1 MKLIFFVMSMALFV
15 STKAQS
21 DLPLQYTDNGDS
33 SKPMILY
40 ISGDGGLN
48 SFTNSLINS
57 LNQEGYA
64 ILALNAKSY
73 FWHKKEPAEFATA
86 ITQAVSSYLRIK
98 KKNSFV
104 VLGYSFGADVAPFL
118 ATRLPSSLAS
128 KCKSILL
135 LSPSGHTDFEI
146 KIVDMLGWGSKKEN
160 NVVKEL
166 NKVALPTTLF
176 FGQDEKDFPVNDVTI
191 HKQVVVM
198 SGGHHYGNDINDLAS
213 EISHKIR

>member
-1 MKLIFFVMSMALFV
+1 MKLISFFVMMLFGLGV
-15 STKAQS
+15 QAQT
-21 DLPLQYTDNGDS
+21 DLPLQYTDNADT

-40 ISGDGGLN
+40 ISGDGGMN
-48 SFTNSLINS
+48 SFTTSLIQS
-57 LNQEGYA
+57 LNQKGYA
-64 ILALNAKSY
+64 VLALDAKSY

-86 ITQAVSSYLRIK
+86 MTQAVSNYMHNK

-128 KCKSILL
+128 KCKGVLM

-146 KIVDMLGWGSKKEN
+146 KIMDMLGWGSKKEN
-160 NVVKEL
+160 NVVTEL
-166 NKVALPTTLF
+166 NKVILPATLF
-176 FGQDEKDFPVNDVTI
+176 FGEEEKDFPVNDVKI

-198 SGGHHYGNDINDLAS
+198 SGGHHYGNDTTDLAN